1 MSGLEAASKLEKIF
15 STGHFAVT
23 GELGPPK
30 SANLELLK
38 QRAEALRNYVDA
50 YNITDNQTAIVRTS
64 SIAIAATLVRMGLEP
79 NVQMT
84 VRDRNRIGLQ
94 SDLLGAVS
102 LGCRNFLCLQGD
114 HAKFGNEPQSKN
126 VNDLD
131 SIQLIQAIKNMRDKG
146 VFIGG
151 EKLEHPLPRIF
162 IGAVANPFA
171 DPFAYRSLRLAKKL
185 AAGAQFIQTQSIFD
199 MDRFEKWMEQ
209 VRDMGLH
216 KKVYIMGGV
225 TPIKSMGACRYM
237 KNNVPGMSI
246 PDELYTRIKDA
257 QDKKKEGIKIAV
269 ETIKR
274 LREIKGVAG
283 VHIMAIGW
291 EEVIPEIVER
301 SGLYPR
307 PSLEELN

>member
-1 MSGLEAASKLEKIF
+1 MKPASKLEKIL
-15 STGHFAVT
+15 SSGHFAVT
-23 GELGPPK
+23 GELSPPK
-30 SANLELLK
+30 SADLEMLK
-38 QRAEALRNYVDA
+38 RHAEAMRNYVDS

-64 SIAIAATLVRMGLEP
+64 SIGVAATLIRMGLEP
-79 NVQMT
+79 NVQVT

-102 LGCRNFLCLQGD
+102 FGCRNFLCLQGD

-126 VNDLD
+126 VNDID
-131 SIQLIQAIKNMRDKG
+131 SVQLLQAVKNMRDKG

-151 EKLEHPLPRIF
+151 GKLEQPLPRIF

-171 DPFAYRSLRLAKKL
+171 DPFAYRSLRLAKKI

-199 MDRFEKWMEQ
+199 LDRFEKWMEK
-209 VRDMGLH
+209 VREMGLD
-216 KKVYIMGGV
+216 KKVYIMGGII
-225 TPIKSMGACRYM
+225 PLKSPGACRYM
-237 KNNVPGMSI
+237 QNNVPGMLI
-246 PDELYTRIKDA
+246 PEEIYTRIKEA
-257 QDKKKEGIKIAV
+257 QDKKKEGIRIAV
-269 ETIKR
+269 ETILR
-274 LREIKGVAG
+274 LREIAGVAG

-307 PSLEELN
+307 PSLEE